1 MHWKDID
8 WFNGTIKVRGK
19 GEEKIKYMNDI
30 LKSELA
36 AEMRSRQQDGS
47 FDTEDLIVHYIG
59 DTVTSKVRKVLI
71 KAGMYVK
78 GRAVHA
84 FRHTFATETLKNN
97 NIRVTQEALDHKDIS
112 TTQIYTHI
120 VAEQKKKAVAALPY

>member
-1 MHWKDID
+1 M
-8 WFNGTIKVRGK
+8 FNGTIKVRGK

-30 LKSELA
+30 LKSALA

-59 DTVTSKVRKVLI
+59 DTVTSKVRKVLTE
-71 KAGMYVK
+71 ACMYVK

>member
-1 MHWKDID
+1 
-8 WFNGTIKVRGK
+8 
-19 GEEKIKYMNDI
+19 
-30 LKSELA
+30 
-36 AEMRSRQQDGS
+36 
-47 FDTEDLIVHYIG
+47 
-59 DTVTSKVRKVLI
+59 
-71 KAGMYVK
+71 MYVT
-78 GRAVHA
+78 GRAMHA

>member
-1 MHWKDID
+1 
-8 WFNGTIKVRGK
+8 
-19 GEEKIKYMNDI
+19 MNDI

-36 AEMRSRQQDGS
+36 AEMRKRQQDGS
-47 FDTEDLIVHYIG
+47 FDTEDLVVHYIC
-59 DTVTSKVRKVLI
+59 DTVTSKVRKTL
-71 KAGMYVK
+71 KGADMYVN

>member
-1 MHWKDID
+1 MAK
-8 WFNGTIKVRGK
+8 
-19 GEEKIKYMNDI
+19 
-30 LKSELA
+30 
-36 AEMRSRQQDGS
+36 RQQES
-47 FDTEDLIVHYIG
+47 NFDTEDLIVHYIC
-59 DTVTSKVRKVLI
+59 DTVTSKVRKVLQDS
-71 KAGMYVK
+71 GMYVK

>member
-1 MHWKDID
+1 M
-8 WFNGTIKVRGK
+8 
-19 GEEKIKYMNDI
+19 
-30 LKSELA
+30 
-36 AEMRSRQQDGS
+36 
-47 FDTEDLIVHYIG
+47 
-59 DTVTSKVRKVLI
+59 RKVLTE
-71 KAGMYVK
+71 AGMYVK